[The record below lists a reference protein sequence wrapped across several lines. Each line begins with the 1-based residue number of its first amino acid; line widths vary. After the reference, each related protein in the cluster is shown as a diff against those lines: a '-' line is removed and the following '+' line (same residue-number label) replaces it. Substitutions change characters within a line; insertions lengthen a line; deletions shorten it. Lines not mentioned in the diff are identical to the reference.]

1 VLMRQGFTTKKR
13 KSEKCSRRGVD
24 MDDNGGT
31 LRASRDK
38 KPPDDNSRNLPIRLL
53 TSDVCGL

>member
-1 VLMRQGFTTKKR
+1 
-13 KSEKCSRRGVD
+13 